1 MLGSP
6 LILIMSTKLCTQEQ
20 KERLFITVWSGVII
34 NVQTKAWKSDL
45 LYRAVL
51 LFNIGLSNLQYDI
64 IGFYKAT
71 SIVLQA
77 ESLYMNIMKRQLFFN
92 NWDHI
97 T

>member
-1 MLGSP
+1 
-6 LILIMSTKLCTQEQ
+6 MSTKLSTQEQ
-20 KERLFITVWSGVII
+20 KERLFIMVWSGVII

-51 LFNIGLSNLQYDI
+51 LFNIGLSNNLCKMNLQYDI

-77 ESLYMNIMKRQLFFN
+77 ESLYMNTMKRQLFFD

-97 T
+97 I